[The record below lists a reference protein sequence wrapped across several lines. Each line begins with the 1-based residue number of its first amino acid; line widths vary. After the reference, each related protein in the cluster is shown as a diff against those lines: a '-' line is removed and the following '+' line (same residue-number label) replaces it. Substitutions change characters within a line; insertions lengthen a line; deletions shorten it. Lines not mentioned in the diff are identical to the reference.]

1 MDTFLNLELKMFKL
15 LKKIFGIKKTID
27 DYQRPKVVSFK
38 FDNEKITAHYDIL
51 EPLNIFYKQL
61 TSIYIIFLDFD
72 YPVPLWTFVSD
83 DYSIQIPND
92 YPTDIQRLIDILSN
106 HLEDFDEHS
115 HQEIIK
121 AMGATIGLFHIW
133 IKDNK

>member
-1 MDTFLNLELKMFKL
+1 MLKL
-15 LKKIFGIKKTID
+15 LKKIFGIKKTND

-38 FDNEKITAHYDIL
+38 FDNEKISADYDIL
-51 EPLNIFYKQL
+51 ESRNIFFSQL

-83 DYSIQIPND
+83 DYSIEIPNN
-92 YPTDIQRLIDILSN
+92 YPTDIKKLIDVLSDQ
-106 HLEDFDEHS
+106 LDGFDEHS

-121 AMGATIGLFHIW
+121 AMGATSGLFHIW
-133 IKDNK
+133 VKDNK

>member
-15 LKKIFGIKKTID
+15 LKKIFGIKKTND
-27 DYQRPKVVSFK
+27 DYQRSKVVSFK

-51 EPLNIFYKQL
+51 EPRNIFYKQL

-72 YPVPLWTFVSD
+72 YPVPLWSFVSD

-106 HLEDFDEHS
+106 HLEGFNEHS
-115 HQEIIK
+115 HQEIIT
-121 AMGATIGLFHIW
+121 AMGTTSGLFHIW
-133 IKDNK
+133 VKDNK